1 MGYAALF
8 AAGLGACAVLV
19 WLLPRARW
27 TWHAPRAAI
36 LSWQALGLGLG
47 LGLIGLPLSVGL
59 APYGAPT
66 LTAVASFG
74 RDLLR
79 GDLPPGM
86 LPWRIAATA
95 VGLMI
100 AGRLLWVTG
109 ACLVRALGAQRRHR
123 RLLALVGR
131 VDPAAPGALV
141 LDHPSAAAYTLP
153 GLRPAVVVSA
163 GTLRLL
169 ERAELA
175 AVLSHERAHAAERHD
190 LVLLP
195 FTALGEAL
203 PARWLRTA
211 RDAVA
216 LLVEMCADDR
226 ARRQYPDA
234 LAAALRRFATA
245 PGGGGGVPA
254 GALGLA
260 DRELAVRIQRLTEP
274 TRPPVVRAG
283 ATLALSTVLA
293 TLPAALLVLPG

>member
-8 AAGLGACAVLV
+8 AATLAACALMV

-36 LSWQALGLGLG
+36 LSWQAVGLGLG
-47 LGLIGLPLSVGL
+47 LALIGLPLSIGL

-66 LTAVASFG
+66 AGTMLRFG
-74 RDLLR
+74 TDLVR
-79 GDLPPGM
+79 GELPAAM
-86 LPWRIAATA
+86 TPWRLAATA
-95 VGLMI
+95 AGLLV
-100 AGRLLWVTG
+100 AGRLLWVTF
-109 ACLVRALGAQRRHR
+109 ACLVRALRAQRRHR
-123 RLLALVGR
+123 ELLTLVGR

-141 LDHPSAAAYTLP
+141 LDHPTAAAYCLP

-175 AVLSHERAHAAERHD
+175 AVLDHERAHASERHD

-195 FTALGEAL
+195 FTALCQAL
-203 PARWLRTA
+203 PARWLRA
-211 RDAVA
+211 AADAVA

-226 ARRQYPDA
+226 ARRRHADA
-234 LAAALRRFATA
+234 PLAAALRRFATVSA
-245 PGGGGGVPA
+245 TLVPA

-260 DRELAVRIQRLTEP
+260 DRALEVRMLRLAEHR
-274 TRPPVVRAG
+274 RPPVVRAT
-283 ATLALSTVLA
+283 ATLAVSTLLA
-293 TLPAALLVLPG
+293 GLPAGLFVLPG